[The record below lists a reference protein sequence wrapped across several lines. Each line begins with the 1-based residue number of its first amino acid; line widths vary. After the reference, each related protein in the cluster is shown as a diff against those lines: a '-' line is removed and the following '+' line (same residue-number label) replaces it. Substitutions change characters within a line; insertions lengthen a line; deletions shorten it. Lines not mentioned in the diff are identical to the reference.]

1 MIGRVLR
8 TLRVGKCDCIRLLPT
23 RGLLAVVEVVDRY
36 EAAPSLECLA
46 EGRLALDPLGLGVD
60 VRESDFDVLRTE
72 RHEAPTHY
80 VQAAFAGL
88 GIVVDD
94 RERVGWRHV
103 PAGRDVRGGPLR
115 CDREDELDFA
125 DIGGETDAA
134 THSSSITSP
143 WQRPKRSLLGVTNER
158 RMALARFEHT

>member
-8 TLRVGKCDCIRLLPT
+8 TLRVGKCGCIRPLPT
-23 RGLLAVVEVVDRY
+23 RGLLAVVEVVDTY

-94 RERVGWRHV
+94 REGGRLARRSNSARYGGWADAVGSLISLTS
-103 PAGRDVRGGPLR
+103 GRDGRG
-115 CDREDELDFA
+115 
-125 DIGGETDAA
+125 
-134 THSSSITSP
+134 
-143 WQRPKRSLLGVTNER
+143 
-158 RMALARFEHT
+158 HT

>member
-8 TLRVGKCDCIRLLPT
+8 TLRVGKCGCIRPLPT

-46 EGRLALDPLGLGVD
+46 EGRL
-60 VRESDFDVLRTE
+60 SDFDVLRTE

-80 VQAAFAGL
+80 VQAALAGL

-94 RERVGWRHV
+94 REGGRLARRSNSARYGGWADAVGSLISLTS
-103 PAGRDVRGGPLR
+103 GRDGRG
-115 CDREDELDFA
+115 
-125 DIGGETDAA
+125 
-134 THSSSITSP
+134 
-143 WQRPKRSLLGVTNER
+143 
-158 RMALARFEHT
+158 HT